1 MIRRLFYISLLLAT
15 VLLTSCSK
23 DDDSTTEAGAGPLAQ
38 KISGGAWYCI
48 YEASGIAMS
57 EDPISEQVP
66 YIVVVDIYHFEED
79 GTGDFQ
85 RCFFSEDDNT
95 KPALVQGTLGY
106 GIFTYT
112 TRDDG
117 LVSITLVNDW
127 NQAYPKQWNVI
138 YANDAIT
145 AVGVDQQLLTLEHAD
160 YKTQSALNTFVE
172 QNGSGTTKY
181 DVNNYKPTKVDN
193 SQWMKTLAD
202 SRLVADLSLP
212 GSHDA
217 CTADGWQS
225 KLFSPIAESTAKTQD
240 LTIREQLKVG
250 MRVFDLRPERVF
262 EETAYVLR
270 CAHGYMFTKLLVRD
284 FFQQLKEFLT
294 ANPTEFCILTVDLS
308 ATFDK
313 EAWGK
318 EFTAMISSAEFRSMF
333 ADFKPRL
340 TVGEMRGKVLILSK
354 YEYAQ
359 NPIGGYCYGWVYDQQ
374 LEKQQKGHITDSDGT
389 ETPLWVQDYWGKSSR
404 DGKDEAVLRMLE
416 AAASRDMTAAKPA
429 WVINYPSAYFGL
441 PLSDSYRENAV
452 EANKKAADW
461 LSSHKGSVGII
472 YMDFAGMDKSPS
484 YSAEKLYETCGMT
497 LVDRVIKQNQK

>member
-117 LVSITLVNDW
+117 LVSITRVNDW

-160 YKTQSALNTFVE
+160 YETQSALNTFVE

-318 EFTAMISSAEFRSMF
+318 EFTAMISSVIAFFIIANRPP
-333 ADFKPRL
+333 D
-340 TVGEMRGKVLILSK
+340 
-354 YEYAQ
+354 
-359 NPIGGYCYGWVYDQQ
+359 GY
-374 LEKQQKGHITDSDGT
+374 
-389 ETPLWVQDYWGKSSR
+389 
-404 DGKDEAVLRMLE
+404 
-416 AAASRDMTAAKPA
+416 
-429 WVINYPSAYFGL
+429 
-441 PLSDSYRENAV
+441 
-452 EANKKAADW
+452 
-461 LSSHKGSVGII
+461 
-472 YMDFAGMDKSPS
+472 
-484 YSAEKLYETCGMT
+484 
-497 LVDRVIKQNQK
+497 

>member
-1 MIRRLFYISLLLAT
+1 MKLWMIAAILLCGMT
-15 VLLTSCSK
+15 MLLTSCSS
-23 DDDSTTEAGAGPLAQ
+23 DDDNNTTSGPGPLAQ
-38 KISGGAWYCI
+38 KLSGGAWYCI

-85 RCFFSEDDNT
+85 RCFFGENDNT
-95 KPALVQGTLGY
+95 RPALVQGTLGY

-112 TRDDG
+112 SHDDG
-117 LVSITLVNDW
+117 LVNITLTNDW
-127 NQAYPKQWNVI
+127 NQSYPKQWNVI

-160 YKTQSALNTFVE
+160 YETQAALNTFVE
-172 QNGSGTTKY
+172 QNGSGKSKY
-181 DVNNYKPTKVDN
+181 DVNNYKPKSVDN
-193 SQWMKTLAD
+193 SRWMKSLAN

-217 CTADGWQS
+217 CTCEGWQS
-225 KLFSPIAESTAKTQD
+225 KVFSAIAESTAKTQD
-240 LTIREQLKVG
+240 LTIKEQLKVG

-270 CAHGYMFTKLLVRD
+270 CAHGYMFTELLVSD

-294 ANPTEFCILTVDLS
+294 DNPTEFCILTVDLS

-318 EFTAMISSAEFRSMF
+318 EFNAMISSTRFRSMF

-354 YEYAQ
+354 YEYAPK
-359 NPIGGYCYGWVYDQQ
+359 PIGGYCYG
-374 LEKQQKGHITDSDGT
+374 
-389 ETPLWVQDYWGKSSR
+389 
-404 DGKDEAVLRMLE
+404 
-416 AAASRDMTAAKPA
+416 
-429 WVINYPSAYFGL
+429 
-441 PLSDSYRENAV
+441 
-452 EANKKAADW
+452 
-461 LSSHKGSVGII
+461 
-472 YMDFAGMDKSPS
+472 
-484 YSAEKLYETCGMT
+484 
-497 LVDRVIKQNQK
+497 